1 MQMLRSRL
9 GSEET
14 KEDTSL
20 YLGEKNMVRETV
32 KITNPAGLILQW
44 AGRLCEEASH
54 YKATVKMIKGGI
66 DTDAKSLLA
75 VLGACIQYGDEVE
88 FICEGED
95 EKDALEAMLRLTK
108 EI

>member
-1 MQMLRSRL
+1 
-9 GSEET
+9 
-14 KEDTSL
+14 
-20 YLGEKNMVRETV
+20 MVRETV
-32 KITNPAGLILQW
+32 KITNPAGLILQR
-44 AGRLCEEASH
+44 AGRLSEEASH
-54 YKATVKMIKGGI
+54 FKSTVRLRKEGI

-95 EKDALEAMLRLTK
+95 ETDALEAMVRLTK

>member
-1 MQMLRSRL
+1 MI
-9 GSEET
+9 
-14 KEDTSL
+14 
-20 YLGEKNMVRETV
+20 RETV
-32 KITNPAGLILQW
+32 KITNPAGLILQR

-54 YKATVKMIKGGI
+54 YKSTVKMIKDGI
-66 DTDAKSLLA
+66 ETDAKSLLA

-95 EKDALEAMLRLTK
+95 EKEAMEAIVRLAK

>member
-1 MQMLRSRL
+1 
-9 GSEET
+9 
-14 KEDTSL
+14 
-20 YLGEKNMVRETV
+20 MVRKIV
-32 KITNPAGLILQW
+32 KNTNPAGLILQR

-54 YKATVKMIKGGI
+54 YASSVRLIKDDV

-95 EKDALEAMLRLTK
+95 EADAMQAILRLVK